1 MLVVF
6 SVFFVK
12 HKPAYEMRISDWSSD
27 VCSSDLI
34 LKSTL
39 EIDGRMGRLQ
49 AEGQPDYSIVDGE
62 QMATHVVMV
71 EDRMIMTMD
80 PAELAAA
87 NGASKTDAE
96 PVDLGAEKIGEREI
110 RGYDTTGY
118 RFKFMDNIATVWLS
132 EDLDEDTGRFFDI
145 WTALNPL
152 GVMMEVGEGAAVR
165 AVMVNPES
173 LSGKASFMPAYTITE
188 DRKSTRLNSSH

>member
-1 MLVVF
+1 
-6 SVFFVK
+6 
-12 HKPAYEMRISDWSSD
+12 MRISDWRSD
-27 VCSSDLI
+27 VCSSDL
-34 LKSTL
+34 
-39 EIDGRMGRLQ
+39 DGRMGRLQ

-110 RGYDTTGY
+110 RGYDPTGY
-118 RFKFMDNIATVWLS
+118 RFTFMANIPTVCLS
-132 EDLDEDTGRFFDI
+132 EDQ
-145 WTALNPL
+145 
-152 GVMMEVGEGAAVR
+152 
-165 AVMVNPES
+165 
-173 LSGKASFMPAYTITE
+173 
-188 DRKSTRLNSSH
+188 DRKSTR